1 MEKLKSLYTKFDKR
15 LERML
20 IGKSATAIVAAS
32 FGAGVLVSIIIAWV
46 F

>member
-1 MEKLKSLYTKFDKR
+1 MEKLKSLYAAFDKR

-32 FGAGVLVSIIIAWV
+32 FGAGVLFSIIIAWV